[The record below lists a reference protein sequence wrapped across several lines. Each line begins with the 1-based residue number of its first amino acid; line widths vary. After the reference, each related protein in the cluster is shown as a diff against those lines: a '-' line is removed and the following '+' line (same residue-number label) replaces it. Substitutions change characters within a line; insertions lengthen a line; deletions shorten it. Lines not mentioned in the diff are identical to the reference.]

1 MTPTARGFTDRAAD
15 DVLVTLPD
23 DEGAPTVARR
33 VVRETLT
40 EWELPDLIDDAAL
53 AVSELVTN
61 AFKHAKP
68 PVTLR
73 VSQRDCTVRIDVT
86 DMRPATTSLVVPV
99 MSEDCDESGRGR
111 GIIAAVSDRSGT
123 DHPTGEGE
131 STSAYATWDV
141 DPPLPPG

>member
-1 MTPTARGFTDRAAD
+1 MTPTARGSTDRAPD
-15 DVLVTLPD
+15 DVHVALPD
-23 DEGAPTVARR
+23 DEGAPTIARR

-40 EWELPDLIDDAAL
+40 EWELPDLIDDAEL

-61 AFKHAKP
+61 AFKHARP
-68 PVTLR
+68 PVTLK

-86 DMRPATTSLVVPV
+86 DRRPATLSRVLPVV
-99 MSEDCDESGRGR
+99 SEDCDESGRGR

-131 STSAYATWDV
+131 STSSYASWDV